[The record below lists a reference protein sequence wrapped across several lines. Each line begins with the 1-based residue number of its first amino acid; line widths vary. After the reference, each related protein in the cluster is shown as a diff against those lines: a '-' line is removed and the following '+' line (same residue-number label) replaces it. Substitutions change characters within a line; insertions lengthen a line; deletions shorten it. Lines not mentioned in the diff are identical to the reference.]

1 VCQVSACYTTTRKI
15 GDIRVVEACW
25 YVWGKYGTQNPRT
38 RARDAS
44 WESVGRSE
52 VFAEGSGVV
61 LQDCTSVAMSQALE
75 DRVTTP
81 RQRLSVP
88 KMTKKL
94 RRPGGG

>member
-1 VCQVSACYTTTRKI
+1 MVC
-15 GDIRVVEACW
+15 VEPWCW

-61 LQDCTSVAMSQALE
+61 LQDCSNVSGTRGSRNDAALASS
-75 DRVTTP
+75 TP
-81 RQRLSVP
+81 NCRF
-88 KMTKKL
+88 
-94 RRPGGG
+94 